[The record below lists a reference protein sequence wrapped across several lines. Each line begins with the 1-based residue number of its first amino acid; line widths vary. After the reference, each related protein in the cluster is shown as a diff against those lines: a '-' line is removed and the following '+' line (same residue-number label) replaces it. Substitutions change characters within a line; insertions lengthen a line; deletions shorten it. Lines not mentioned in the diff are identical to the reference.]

1 MVISETWLSEPEV
14 LTDRIPNLISPK
26 CGMGFRQ
33 VLEELEE
40 KNIESEPNLECTG
53 SAEAKLGGRLPSPSS
68 PSSSQKHMSEEVFQ
82 REMSLIQRA
91 RIHCASIDTT
101 VFSGESSMRNFLD
114 MWKCH
119 QCNTTYL
126 KATTPCCLSPSCH
139 NHTQCRLCVNVN
151 VRRN

>member
-14 LTDRIPNLISPK
+14 LTNRIPNLTSPK

-33 VLEELEE
+33 VLEELDE
-40 KNIESEPNLECTG
+40 KIIESEPNLECTG

-101 VFSGESSMRNFLD
+101 ILSGESSMRNFLD

-119 QCNTTYL
+119 KCNTTYL
-126 KATTPCCLSPSCH
+126 KATTFACLSPSCA
-139 NHTQCRLCVNVN
+139 NHIQCSLCVNVS